1 MFYIP
6 IFIED
11 IFKKLTFLS
20 ENSLKQTNLP
30 SILTQLLNHKHCKHC
45 CLSLATLLKKE
56 ALAQLFSCKFYEIFK
71 NTFFTELF

>member
-45 CLSLATLLKKE
+45 CLSLATLLKKRGSSTVVF
-56 ALAQLFSCKFYEIFK
+56 L
-71 NTFFTELF
+71 